1 MKKGYILLIF
11 FAIIFNGTKAD
22 FISLIRADQC
32 ETIVEIFI
40 HEEGIKVTFEVGE
53 KDYPHFK
60 KIVPDIFYKEGYAES
75 TQEQSFV
82 DFLQNDFTIKADG
95 RKLSGTIN
103 KIQKMNRNYRTSLYT
118 GQVDSANIT
127 ISPVVIY
134 AEAYFPL
141 SYKPETVTLH
151 PPMEEGYKSTLA
163 NIGFVTY
170 HKQVPVHDLRYL
182 GQDETVQL
190 NWKDPWYTKYTNIN
204 LRRHHK
210 NSLMEYL
217 YIDPYEVRH
226 EVLIRLKDLEYWIPL
241 NYDIDDKIEGNEVDS
256 IKNYVAEFMIKRNKV
271 IIDGIEVPPILDK
284 VHFIQVAMSG
294 IQIIENPDDMDFAT
308 AIIGIIL
315 AYPHDSIPQQV
326 VVKWDMFNDQVDQ
339 IPCMM
344 TDPAG
349 PFPYMLMKEDTALV
363 WQNYMKNY
371 QLPTIS
377 EVKVQNASIYI
388 PFISVLMLLIL
399 ITMLRKQG
407 IKIGKW
413 KTSSKIIGFVVI
425 LFLLAGWIIQWR
437 VEIPFIKQKSFDI
450 PEAKELITDLLKNT
464 YRAFD
469 FRSESDVY
477 DKLATSNE
485 GELLSEIYIQT
496 KQSMVLEN
504 QGGLQVKLKDVNIED
519 VVFVGKEEEGLV
531 FRTTWQVQGDVG
543 HWGHIHKRT
552 NQYDAFIKVKPV
564 EGIWKMYDI
573 EIVEEARII

>member
-1 MKKGYILLIF
+1 VIKKVYLIIALIF
-11 FAIIFNGTKAD
+11 TPLVTRAD

-32 ETIVEIFI
+32 ETIIEIFI
-40 HEEGIKVTFEVGE
+40 REDGVKVTFEIGE
-53 KDYPHFK
+53 KDYPYFDRILPEAFFEGGFK
-60 KIVPDIFYKEGYAES
+60 EDKREESFQRFLKE
-75 TQEQSFV
+75 
-82 DFLQNDFTIKADG
+82 DFTIYADG
-95 RKLSGTIN
+95 RQLSGSMDI
-103 KIQKMNRNYRTSLYT
+103 IRRINRNYRTSLYT
-118 GQVDSANIT
+118 GQVDTANIT
-127 ISPVVIY
+127 ISPIVLY
-134 AEAYFPL
+134 AEAFFPL
-141 SYKPETVTLH
+141 NNKPKSISIK
-151 PPMEEGYKSTLA
+151 PPIEEGYKSTLA

-182 GQDETVQL
+182 GQSEKVNLD
-190 NWKDPWYTKYTNIN
+190 WKDPWYSKYTNAN

-217 YIDPYEVRH
+217 YVDPYEVRH

-241 NYDIDDKIEGNEVDS
+241 DYDIDDQIEGSAIDS
-256 IKNYVAEFMIKRNKV
+256 IKNYVADFMIQRNKV

-294 IQIIENPDDMDFAT
+294 IQIIENPIVVDYAT
-308 AIIGIIL
+308 AIIGIIF

-326 VVKWDMFNDQVDQ
+326 VVKWDMFNDQIDQ
-339 IPCMM
+339 IPCVM

-363 WQNYMKNY
+363 WDNYMKNY
-371 QLPTIS
+371 TIPTIS

-388 PFISVLMLLIL
+388 PFISVLMIL
-399 ITMLRKQG
+399 IIVTMIRKLG

-413 KTSSKIIGFVVI
+413 KSSNILITVV
-425 LFLLAGWIIQWR
+425 LVVLMLLGWVIQWR
-437 VEIPFIKQKSFDI
+437 VEIPFTQQKSFNI
-450 PEAKELITDLLKNT
+450 PEAQLLMSDLLKNT

-504 QGGLQVKLKDVNIED
+504 QGGLQVKLKDVDIED
-519 VVFVGKEEEGLV
+519 VVLVDKEEEGLV
-531 FRTTWQVQGDVG
+531 FRTKWLVQGDVG
-543 HWGHIHKRT
+543 HWGHIHRRT
-552 NQYDAFIKVKPV
+552 NKYDAFIKVKPV
-564 EGIWKMYDI
+564 GGVWKMYDI

>member
-1 MKKGYILLIF
+1 MSKKYFFLIILILLF
-11 FAIIFNGTKAD
+11 HATRAD

-32 ETIVEIFI
+32 ESIIEIFI
-40 HEEGIKVTFEVGE
+40 LEDGIQVTFEIGQ
-53 KDYPHFK
+53 KDYPYFSR
-60 KIVPDIFYKEGYAES
+60 IVPDTYYEEGFSEKDM
-75 TQEQSFV
+75 EQSFRL
-82 DFLQNDFTIKADG
+82 FLEKDFTLSADG
-95 RKLSGTIN
+95 KHINGTID
-103 KIQKMNRNYRTSLYT
+103 KIMRINRKYRTSLYT
-118 GQVDSANIT
+118 GQVDTANIT

-141 SYKPETVTLH
+141 SYKPKSVTIK
-151 PPMEEGYKSTLA
+151 PPVEEGYRSTLA

-182 GQDETVQL
+182 GQAETVNL
-190 NWKDPWYTKYTNIN
+190 DWKDPWYSQFTNIN

-217 YIDPYEVRH
+217 YVDPYEVRH

-241 NYDIDDKIEGNEVDS
+241 EYDIDDIIHGDEIDS
-256 IKNYVAEFMIKRNKV
+256 IKNYVADFMIKRNKV
-271 IIDGIEVPPILDK
+271 IIDGIEIPPILDK

-294 IQIIENPDDMDFAT
+294 IQIIENPGDIDFAT
-308 AIIGIIL
+308 AIIGVIF

-326 VVKWDMFNDQVDQ
+326 VVKWDMFNEQIDQ

-349 PFPYMLMKEDTALV
+349 PFPYMLMKDDTALV
-363 WQNYMKNY
+363 WENFLKNY
-371 QLPTIS
+371 KIPTIT
-377 EVKVQNASIYI
+377 EVKVQNAFMHI
-388 PFISVLMLLIL
+388 PFITVLMALIL
-399 ITMLRKQG
+399 ITMWRKNG
-407 IKIGKW
+407 IHLKKW
-413 KTSSKIIGFVVI
+413 KTSNKIIGVI
-425 LFLLAGWIIQWR
+425 VIVFMLAGWMIQWR
-437 VEIPFIKQKSFDI
+437 VEVPFIKQKSFDI
-450 PEAKELITDLLKNT
+450 PESRLLISDLLKNT

-469 FRSESDVY
+469 FRSESDIY

-519 VVFVGKEEEGLV
+519 VEFVDKEENGLI
-531 FRTTWQVQGDVG
+531 FRTKWLVLGDVG

-552 NQYDAFIKVKPV
+552 NKYDAFIKVKPV
-564 EGIWKMYDI
+564 EGVWKMYDI
-573 EIVEEARII
+573 DIVEEARII

>member
-1 MKKGYILLIF
+1 MKKGYILFIF
-11 FAIIFNGTKAD
+11 FVLFFNSAKAD

-40 HEEGIKVTFEVGE
+40 LEEGVKVTFEIGE

-60 KIVPDIFYKEGYAES
+60 RIVPDIFYEEGYTES
-75 TQEQSFV
+75 IQEKSFR
-82 DFLQNDFTIKADG
+82 DFLSGDFTLKADG
-95 RKLSGTIN
+95 RQLNGTID
-103 KIQKMNRNYRTSLYT
+103 KIIRMNRNYRTSLYT
-118 GQVDSANIT
+118 GQVDTTNIT
-127 ISPVVIY
+127 VSPVVIY

-141 SYKPETVTLH
+141 SYKPKSVTVH

-182 GQDETVQL
+182 GQDETVNL
-190 NWKDPWYTKYTNIN
+190 DWTDPWYSQYTNIN

-241 NYDIDDKIEGNEVDS
+241 NYDIDDKIRGNEVDS
-256 IKNYVAEFMIKRNKV
+256 IKNYVADFMIERNKV

-294 IQIIENPDDMDFAT
+294 IQIIENPGDMDFST

-326 VVKWDMFNDQVDQ
+326 VVKWDMFNDQIDQ

-377 EVKVQNASIYI
+377 EVKVQNASIYV

-407 IKIGKW
+407 IKVRKW
-413 KTSSKIIGFVVI
+413 KTSIKITGVVVI

-437 VEIPFIKQKSFDI
+437 VQIPFIKQRSFNI
-450 PEAKELITDLLKNT
+450 PEAKVLITDLLKNT

-485 GELLSEIYIQT
+485 GNLLSEIYIQT

-504 QGGLQVKLKDVNIED
+504 QGGLQVKLKDVDIED
-519 VVFVGKEEEGLV
+519 VEFVDKEQDGLV
-531 FRTTWQVQGDVG
+531 FRTKWLVQGDVG
-543 HWGHIHKRT
+543 HWGHIHKRI
-552 NQYDAFIKVKPV
+552 NKYDAYIKVKPV
-564 EGIWKMYDI
+564 AGLWKMYDI